1 MNVLPVIA
9 RELRAEARHPFTYWV
24 RVFAAGAAFVVAVL
38 FVLSNDNDLREGGRL
53 LLLIHGVLHLVI
65 LLTVPLLTAD
75 CLSRERREGTL
86 GLLFLTP
93 LKARDIVIAKSLA
106 HGLRGLTLLLAVVPV
121 VTLPLLM
128 GGVVWQQ
135 AAISVCL
142 NLASV
147 CLALSAGLVA
157 SAFCKSW
164 VRSLVLAMCLTAV
177 LAYGLLNAFGIALD
191 MNPAIGTD
199 RSSPLA
205 LMLWSGIEQFFEI
218 SGGNQPQWLN
228 MSPGGFSTVY
238 AKVFPAA
245 ALMLV
250 LALGV
255 LASAIL
261 FAARRVRL
269 TWQDRPPHPFVVW
282 MQAKFCQPV
291 LMQRSL
297 KLWMR
302 RTLERNPIGW
312 LERRT
317 WSGRI
322 VIWGWLG
329 VVVGVYIYALGSSNY
344 SNRWMHGM
352 HMLMAWGLLL
362 SMTFSASNSLR
373 RERETRALELLL
385 VSPLSEAQILSGRL
399 RGLWGQFLP
408 AAAMFVAGWTW
419 LATQL
424 NQRTEIFYAFGFVIS
439 FLSVPVIGLFF
450 SLVCKNFLT
459 ALVWSVVVALV
470 LPSLCGGAFT
480 QLVLAVVL
488 GLNLHARLVQRRFAM
503 EGN

>member
-9 RELRAEARHPFTYWV
+9 RELRAEARHAFTYWV
-24 RVFAAGAAFVVAVL
+24 RVFAAGAAFVTAVV
-38 FVLSNDNDLREGGRL
+38 FVLSNDNDIREGGRL
-53 LLLIHGVLHLVI
+53 LLLIHGVLHVVI
-65 LLTVPLLTAD
+65 LLVVPLLTAD

-86 GLLFLTP
+86 GILFLTP

-106 HGLRGLTLLLAVVPV
+106 HGLRGL
-121 VTLPLLM
+121 TLPLLM

-164 VRSLVLAMCLTAV
+164 VRSLVLAMCLVAV
-177 LAYGLLNAFGIALD
+177 MEYGLLAGFGGVLELSLGG
-191 MNPAIGTD
+191 GTGFYEVGFV
-199 RSSPLA
+199 
-205 LMLWSGIEQFFEI
+205 LWSGIPPFWWDASAAGRLAMF
-218 SGGNQPQWLN
+218 P
-228 MSPGGFSTVY
+228 
-238 AKVFPAA
+238 KVLLCA
-245 ALMLV
+245 ALMFV
-250 LALGV
+250 LALGI
-255 LASAIL
+255 LASSVL

-269 TWQDRPPHPFVVW
+269 TWQERPPHPFVVW
-282 MQAKFCQPV
+282 MQAKFCRPV
-291 LMQRSL
+291 LMQDGL
-297 KLWMR
+297 KRWMR
-302 RTLERNPIGW
+302 RTLDRNPIGW

-322 VIWGWLG
+322 VIWGWLA
-329 VVVGVYIYALGSSNY
+329 VVIGVYSFALGNSNFFIR
-344 SNRWMHGM
+344 SLHGM
-352 HMLMAWGLLL
+352 HMMMGWGLLL
-362 SMTFSASNSLR
+362 SMTFSAANSLR

-385 VSPLSEAQILSGRL
+385 VSPLTEAQILSGRL

-408 AAAMFVAGWTW
+408 AAAMFLCGWIW

-424 NQRTEIFYAFGFVIS
+424 NQPSEIFYAIGFVIS
-439 FLSVPVIGLFF
+439 FLAVPVIGLFF

-459 ALVWSVVVALV
+459 ALVWSVLVALV
-470 LPSLCGGAFT
+470 LPSLCGGPLT
-480 QLVLAVVL
+480 QAVLAVVL
-488 GLNLHARLVQRRFAM
+488 GLNLHSRLVQRRFAM